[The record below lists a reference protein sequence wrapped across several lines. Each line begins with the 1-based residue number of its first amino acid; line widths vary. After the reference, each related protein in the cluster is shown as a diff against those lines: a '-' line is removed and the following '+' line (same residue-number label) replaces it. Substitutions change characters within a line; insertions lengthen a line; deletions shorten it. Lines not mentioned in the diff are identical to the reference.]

1 MDATIP
7 WLATQLPEPLALVI
21 ALVSLTVSSSAFTAT
36 LRDSAAKRRAH
47 SRAAVS
53 AAEDVLRPLVEFIRS
68 PHGTEAKVVLA
79 TKPQWRELD
88 KFATMAGRKT
98 RRRGEDAVRA
108 LNDWEEAWRVYN
120 YNPHTDERHA
130 SAKRAADVARERVA
144 ALTER

>member
-7 WLATQLPEPLALVI
+7 WLATRLPEPLALVI
-21 ALVSLTVSSSAFTAT
+21 A
-36 LRDSAAKRRAH
+36 
-47 SRAAVS
+47 
-53 AAEDVLRPLVEFIRS
+53 
-68 PHGTEAKVVLA
+68 LA

-98 RRRGEDAVRA
+98 RRRGEDALRA

-120 YNPHTDERHA
+120 YNPHTDERYA
-130 SAKRAADVARERVA
+130 SAKRAADVARKRVA